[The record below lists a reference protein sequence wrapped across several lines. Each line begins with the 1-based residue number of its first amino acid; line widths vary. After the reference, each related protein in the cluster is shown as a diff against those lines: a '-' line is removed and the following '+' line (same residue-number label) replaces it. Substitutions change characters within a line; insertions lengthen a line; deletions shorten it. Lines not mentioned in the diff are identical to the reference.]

1 MTTYEILFSP
11 TGGTMKT
18 ANLLTKEFSSEVRV
32 VDLMDRKADFSALP
46 FTSEDLCIVAVPS
59 FGGRVPVPA
68 VKRLSKMQGNGARAI
83 LMAVYGNRA
92 IDDTLLELKDVLT
105 QAGFRPVAALEAVAQ
120 HSIMPQFGAGR
131 PDSRDHRELVSFA
144 GQIKEKLAAEF
155 SDDLAVPGSF
165 PYREYNGIP
174 MKPKAGHGCVRC
186 GHCARHCPVGAIPEE
201 APNQTNRKVCISCM
215 ACTAFCPQKARKVS
229 PLVLIPAGLAMR
241 KSCKGRKPN
250 KLYL

>member
-1 MTTYEILFSP
+1 MTYEILFSP

-18 ANLLTKEFSSEVRV
+18 ANLLTKEFSADVRV
-32 VDLMDRKADFSALP
+32 VDLMDRTADFSAIP
-46 FTSEDLCIVAVPS
+46 FTQEDLCIVAVPS
-59 FGGRVPVPA
+59 FGGRVPAPA
-68 VKRLSKMQGNGARAI
+68 VKRLSRMKGNGARAI

-120 HSIMPQFGAGR
+120 HSIMPQFGPGR
-131 PDSRDHRELVSFA
+131 PDNQDHRELMDFA
-144 GQIKEKLAAEF
+144 KQIKEKLSCEASE
-155 SDDLAVPGSF
+155 DLTVPGHF
-165 PYREYNGIP
+165 PYRAYNGIP
-174 MKPKAGHGCVRC
+174 MKPKADHGCIRC
-186 GHCARHCPVGAIPEE
+186 GHCARHCPVGAIPQD
-201 APNQTNRKVCISCM
+201 APNHTNTKICISCM
-215 ACTAFCPQKARKVS
+215 ACTAFCPQRARKVS